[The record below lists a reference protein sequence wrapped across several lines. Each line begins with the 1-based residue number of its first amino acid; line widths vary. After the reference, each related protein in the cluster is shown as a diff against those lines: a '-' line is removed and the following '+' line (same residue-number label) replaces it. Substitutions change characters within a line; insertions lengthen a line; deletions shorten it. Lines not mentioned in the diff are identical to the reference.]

1 MFQVGITK
9 KLGDI
14 SLKRKDLA
22 KTFAA
27 MKKSVK
33 VGEIVVQMPS
43 DQLSQRLLTSVVR
56 GEAPLLEIFS
66 HERSGVAPS
75 LFHDY
80 GEMRKTKQN

>member
-1 MFQVGITK
+1 MLFQVGVTK

-14 SLKRKDLA
+14 SLKRKDQA
-22 KTFAA
+22 KNVCSNE
-27 MKKSVK
+27 KI
-33 VGEIVVQMPS
+33 GEIVVQMPS